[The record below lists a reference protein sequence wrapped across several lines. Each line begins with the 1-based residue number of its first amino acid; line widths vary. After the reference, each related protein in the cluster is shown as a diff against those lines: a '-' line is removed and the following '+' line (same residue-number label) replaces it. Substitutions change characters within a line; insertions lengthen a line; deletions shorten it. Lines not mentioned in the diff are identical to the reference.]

1 MTGFDHASHI
11 RSVLSPVLQMRASLK
26 CGSGAAP
33 HWKPWSSESNL
44 RCDVSRR
51 WWSGSCL

>member
-51 WWSGSCL
+51 R